1 MFFRDIHTR
10 IRFFFLFILC
20 LLIIIVI
27 RVFYIQVFD
36 YQKLS
41 TLAESLWSRELPIG
55 ADRGTIYDRNG
66 KVLATNITTTSLVL
80 IPNQIQNKEEVAEKL
95 SKILN
100 SDYEDMLAHVSK
112 KTSIERV
119 HPEGRQLSYDIASK
133 IDELGYDGVY
143 LVKESKRYYPYG
155 SVLSHVLGYV
165 GIDNQGLS
173 GLELTYDDYLTGK
186 NGAIKYFSD
195 GKGNRLEL
203 SEVYEEPQD
212 GIDLQLTID
221 LDIQL
226 AAERELDNIM
236 SKYTPEHALILA
248 MDPDTGEVLA
258 MASRP
263 NFDPNNYQDYTTET
277 INQNLPIWMTYE
289 PGSTFKIMTLA
300 TSLEEQTVNLFEDT
314 YYDDGSVNVD
324 GATIHCW
331 KSGGHGAQTFL
342 EVVENSCNPGFVELG
357 QRLGTNTLMSY
368 INNFGFGAKTGIDLN
383 GESNGILF
391 NIDKM
396 GPVELATT
404 AFGQGISVTPIQQ
417 VTAVSAAING
427 GTLYEPYLVKEML
440 EPETKSVIYT
450 KEPVMRRKVISE
462 ETSKLVRYALESVV
476 ANGSGRSAY
485 IENYRVG
492 GKTGTA
498 QKVQNGVYMDGNY
511 ILSFIG
517 FMPADDPEIVVYVAI
532 DHPQGVTQ
540 YGGVVAAP
548 IAKSVLETAISV
560 LDIEPSSEGMEKE
573 YNWLDTKYV
582 KLPEVTGL
590 TVEEA
595 KKALKG
601 FSIEYSGE
609 GENIVYQSPS
619 ANTYIKEGG
628 TVKLMLG

>member
-1 MFFRDIHTR
+1 
-10 IRFFFLFILC
+10 
-20 LLIIIVI
+20 
-27 RVFYIQVFD
+27 
-36 YQKLS
+36 
-41 TLAESLWSRELPIG
+41 
-55 ADRGTIYDRNG
+55 
-66 KVLATNITTTSLVL
+66 
-80 IPNQIQNKEEVAEKL
+80 
-95 SKILN
+95 
-100 SDYEDMLAHVSK
+100 
-112 KTSIERV
+112 
-119 HPEGRQLSYDIASK
+119 
-133 IDELGYDGVY
+133 
-143 LVKESKRYYPYG
+143 
-155 SVLSHVLGYV
+155 
-165 GIDNQGLS
+165 
-173 GLELTYDDYLTGK
+173 
-186 NGAIKYFSD
+186 
-195 GKGNRLEL
+195 
-203 SEVYEEPQD
+203 
-212 GIDLQLTID
+212 
-221 LDIQL
+221 
-226 AAERELDNIM
+226 
-236 SKYTPEHALILA
+236 
-248 MDPDTGEVLA
+248 
-258 MASRP
+258 
-263 NFDPNNYQDYTTET
+263 
-277 INQNLPIWMTYE
+277 
-289 PGSTFKIMTLA
+289 
-300 TSLEEQTVNLFEDT
+300 
-314 YYDDGSVNVD
+314 
-324 GATIHCW
+324 
-331 KSGGHGAQTFL
+331 
-342 EVVENSCNPGFVELG
+342 
-357 QRLGTNTLMSY
+357 MSY

-595 KKALKG
+595 KKTLKG

>member
-55 ADRGTIYDRNG
+55 ADRGEIYDRNG
-66 KVLATNITTTSLVL
+66 KILATNITTTSLVL

-404 AFGQGISVTPIQQ
+404 SFGQGISVTPIQQ

-427 GTLYEPYLVKEML
+427 GTLYEPFLVKEML
-440 EPETKSVIYT
+440 EPETNSVIYT

-498 QKVQNGVYMDGNY
+498 QKVQNGVYMDGDY